1 MLILQKALDECSS
14 LGFSVGNADLTIVT
28 QSPKM
33 SSHVDAIKDSLA
45 RTLKILPDKIGL
57 KATTNEKVG
66 PVGREEAIAC
76 FAVCLLVKEGEE

>member
-1 MLILQKALDECSS
+1 
-14 LGFSVGNADLTIVT
+14 
-28 QSPKM
+28 M
-33 SSHVDAIKDSLA
+33 SAHVDAIKDSLA
-45 RTLKILPDKIGL
+45 RTLEILPDKIGL